1 MSIKGVLVAD
11 GDAWLTQRQ
20 IGELFGV
27 SRVTVTE
34 HVARIYEDDELR
46 AEATS
51 RNFRRVGQEGPRDI
65 ARDVSHYSSLMVQH
79 VGYRVRSER
88 GVQYRQWVSS
98 VVRGEVEAPEPKPG
112 LMRARNTARHSG
124 RETLPLNGR

>member
-1 MSIKGVLVAD
+1 MSITGVLVAD

-27 SRVTVTE
+27 DRRTVGE
-34 HVARIYEDDELR
+34 HASGIYEDGELR
-46 AEATS
+46 ADATC

-88 GVQYRQWVSS
+88 GVQYHASRLRSEAVVALRRPS
-98 VVRGEVEAPEPKPG
+98 VFTYTT
-112 LMRARNTARHSG
+112 RA
-124 RETLPLNGR
+124 EL

>member
-1 MSIKGVLVAD
+1 VSITGVLVAD

-27 SRVTVTE
+27 ARRTVGE
-34 HVARIYEDDELR
+34 HVGHVLEDGELR
-46 AEATS
+46 AEATC

-79 VGYRVRSER
+79 IGYRVRSDR
-88 GVQYRQWVSS
+88 GVDYRRWVSS
-98 VVRGEVEAPEPKPG
+98 VIRGEVEAPATTQPQPQPEAKPSE
-112 LMRARNTARHSG
+112 LVAAPSRTA
-124 RETLPLNGR
+124 